1 MDNKSLWE
9 AALGEL
15 ELTLSKANF
24 TTWFRGTSIV
34 SQENGELVI
43 SVPNVFTKEWLE
55 NKYNAQIKEIL
66 EHITGPIN

>member
-24 TTWFRGTSIV
+24 TTWFRGTSII
-34 SQENGELVI
+34 SQKNGEVVI
-43 SVPNVFTKEWLE
+43 SVPNVFTKEWL
-55 NKYNAQIKEIL
+55 
-66 EHITGPIN
+66 